1 MFACNLITILIRAEK
16 GVDNMAARM
25 AELRSLMSEMVSEM
39 MSRMSDDTSELGRRT
54 QAIMTS
60 SRTMDQKLDQLLQ
73 RTLTVSRH
81 KQIYL

>member
-1 MFACNLITILIRAEK
+1 
-16 GVDNMAARM
+16 MAARM